1 MLTAFKE
8 ILLPFLVYAAVLITF
23 LLGIFWRA
31 ELALFLLTILIPLPN
46 IWYPIQAFPIGKDTM
61 DLLFVS
67 AFIGSKLRRSPDLT
81 KAPNGGFVILLM
93 IVAYLALWNVTISF
107 NFPLPFTT
115 ANPVLAD
122 FKNYVLMMA
131 MYFVAYNTLQT
142 KEQVRTMLMV
152 FIGVVLFMVWR
163 EFSSFAAGDSFSW
176 SRRANGP
183 FWVCGLNANHFGA
196 FIAHY
201 SVLALGMFAVDK
213 HKLRRKLYLATFLLS
228 LYPLFYSYS
237 RGAYVAVLAA
247 MVLLGA
253 LRYRIFI
260 VAVVILMFTWQI
272 VLPES
277 VVDRIQMT
285 EGTGGE
291 LEESAAERLVA
302 WDLAK
307 NLFSDNPVF
316 GIGFGGFF
324 YASQG
329 MRLHNVHNFY
339 LQTAAEQ
346 GLVGSLLFLLFFAR
360 TMLSGW
366 RLYRTGADEF
376 MQSLGLGFIAC
387 ISAVMVTN
395 VFGDRF
401 SQLALGSYL
410 WLLWGTVDRALVL
423 SRNEKKA
430 AQAAGGK
437 SPGLSPPVAP
447 AGPVPPRTPPSPH
460 SPRPSPRSS
469 ERTS

>member
-8 ILLPFLVYAAVLITF
+8 IILPFLVYAAVLITF
-23 LLGIFWRA
+23 VLGIFRRA
-31 ELALFLLTILIPLPN
+31 DWALFLLTILIPLPN
-46 IWYPIQAFPIGKDTM
+46 IWYPIQVFPIGKDTM
-61 DLLFVS
+61 DLLFIS
-67 AFIGSKLRRSPDLT
+67 AFIGSKLRRSPDPT
-81 KAPNGGFVILLM
+81 SAPNSGFVILLM
-93 IVAYLALWNVTISF
+93 VVSYLAVWNVTISF

-115 ANPVLAD
+115 SNPVLAD

-152 FIGVVLFMVWR
+152 FMGVVLFMVWR

-307 NLFSDNPVF
+307 HLFSDNPIF

-346 GLVGSLLFLLFFAR
+346 GIVGSLLFLMFFGR

-366 RLYRTGADEF
+366 RLYKTGSDEF

-387 ISAVMVTN
+387 ICAVMVTN

-401 SQLALGSYL
+401 SQLALGGYL

-423 SRNEKKA
+423 SRNAKA
-430 AQAAGGK
+430 AEAAGG
-437 SPGLSPPVAP
+437 
-447 AGPVPPRTPPSPH
+447 PSPAQPPPAAH
-460 SPRPSPRSS
+460 AGAVPHAPRPTQRSP
-469 ERTS
+469 ERLS